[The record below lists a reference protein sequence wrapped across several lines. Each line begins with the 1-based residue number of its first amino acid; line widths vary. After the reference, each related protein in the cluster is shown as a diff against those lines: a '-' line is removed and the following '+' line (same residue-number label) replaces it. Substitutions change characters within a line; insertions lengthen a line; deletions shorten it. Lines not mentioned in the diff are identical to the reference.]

1 MKNTVTLFCALLLG
15 SYTFASGNT
24 PTTETVN
31 DTPVAENAPEV
42 NEMEIYVKIQKK
54 AEFVGG
60 TPELVKFLRE
70 NLTYPNVDGDEQG
83 TVIVEFTVEKDGS
96 ISNPTIIR
104 SVHEL
109 FDAEALRVVS
119 KMPKWIPAS
128 HNGKVVRSKF
138 RLPISFKLSN

>member
-1 MKNTVTLFCALLLG
+1 M
-15 SYTFASGNT
+15 
-24 PTTETVN
+24 
-31 DTPVAENAPEV
+31 
-42 NEMEIYVKIQKK
+42 
-54 AEFVGG
+54 
-60 TPELVKFLRE
+60 VKFLRE
-70 NLTYPNVDGDEQG
+70 NLTYPNVDGDVQG